1 MLRLTIK
8 QRLIILVSMFILCL
22 AAFGVYLI
30 SYQKKTIDEVARI
43 EKNKEI
49 QKLLTHIQ
57 YRLAG
62 ISNDERGYL
71 LTGDKSFEAE
81 TEQKKAEIQKDLAAI
96 HKLNQNNELDSLLA
110 NATNTLQQYYQLK
123 DSLFSAKN
131 LNDAKKIHFN
141 EERTLRKQH
150 LDPQVEKMVKI
161 INKNVYSELTS
172 FKKSTH
178 FHEMIQISVF
188 IIVSVI
194 SIMISIFFISSIIGP
209 LKKIQKQLDEISKG
223 EGDLTKE
230 LNIQS
235 KDEIGHLANSFN
247 HFLNS
252 LRNLISNVGE
262 SANKVN
268 QSSATLQKTSSEVLE
283 ATKEMNI
290 HIQEVSASA
299 ENHSEMSNQ
308 SAEAVEEMVTGIN
321 HIADNASNV
330 SELATSAS
338 QKASEGKDELD
349 KMVKKIE
356 SIRSVVD
363 ESVSSIYSLQEQSS
377 KIGEILKMIQSISD
391 QTNLLA
397 LNASI
402 EAARAGEAGR
412 GFAVV
417 ANEVRKLAEQSLQS
431 VNHIAD
437 IITKVQDE
445 TERTVQ
451 LIGDVKDHI
460 EVGSTSAKQTQSKI
474 HEIILSFEKISSKIQ
489 EISATTEELSSSS
502 EEVSA
507 SVNEMNE
514 LSQNVSTIISKIA
527 NFSQNHTQNILSV
540 QEDADRLSNMSVQL
554 KSLVFKFKVN

>member
-8 QRLIILVSMFILCL
+8 QRLVMLVSIFILCL
-22 AAFGVYLI
+22 AAFGVYFI
-30 SYQKKTIDEVARI
+30 SYQKKNSEEVVRI
-43 EKNKEI
+43 EKMKEI

-71 LTGDKSFEAE
+71 LTGDKSFESE
-81 TEQKKAEIQKDLAAI
+81 TEQKKAEIQKDLSAI
-96 HKLNQNNELDSLLA
+96 RKLSNDNDLNHLLS
-110 NATNTLQQYYQLK
+110 NVNNTLQQYYQLK
-123 DSLFSAKN
+123 DAMFSAKN
-131 LNDAKKIHFN
+131 LNEAKNIHFN
-141 EERTLRKQH
+141 EERTLRKQN
-150 LDPQVEKMVKI
+150 LDPQVEKLVESMNSHVH
-161 INKNVYSELTS
+161 SELTS
-172 FKKSTH
+172 IKKSNQMYQWILIT
-178 FHEMIQISVF
+178 VF

-194 SIMISIFFISSIIGP
+194 SIFIGAFFISSIIRP
-209 LKKIQKQLDEISKG
+209 LTKIQKQLDEISKG
-223 EGDLTKE
+223 KGDLTKE
-230 LNIQS
+230 LKIKS
-235 KDEIGHLANSFN
+235 KDEIGLLANSFN
-247 HFLNS
+247 QFLYS
-252 LRNLISNVGE
+252 LRYLITNVGE

-268 QSSATLQKTSSEVLE
+268 QSSETLQKTSAEVLE
-283 ATKEMNI
+283 ATKEMNR
-290 HIQEVSASA
+290 HIQEVSANA

-308 SAEAVEEMVTGIN
+308 STIAVEEMVTGIN
-321 HIADNASNV
+321 HIADSASNV

-338 QKASEGKDELD
+338 QKASEGKTELD
-349 KMVKKIE
+349 NMVKNIE
-356 SIRSVVD
+356 SLRSVVD
-363 ESVSSIYSLQEQSS
+363 ESVNSIYRLQDQSS

-431 VNHIAD
+431 VNHIAE

-451 LIGDVKDHI
+451 LIGNVKDHI
-460 EVGSTSAKQTQSKI
+460 VVGSTSAKQTQSKI
-474 HEIILSFEKISSKIQ
+474 HEIILSFEEISSKIQ
-489 EISATTEELSSSS
+489 EISTTTEELSSSS

-527 NFSQNHTQNILSV
+527 KFSQNHTQNILSV
-540 QEDADRLSNMSVQL
+540 QEDADHLSDMSVQL
-554 KSLVFKFKVN
+554 TSLVFKFKVN